1 LHSAVEDQHGGG
13 GEFRVTG
20 TGRRVD
26 DPNLRALASAAAP
39 GGFRGSSQHL
49 EVRSCDGQSTRVGDD
64 RDGTSG
70 DALARPS
77 AGRAA

>member
-1 LHSAVEDQHGGG
+1 VEDQHGGG

-39 GGFRGSSQHL
+39 YAPAERHVLFEL
-49 EVRSCDGQSTRVGDD
+49 FVE
-64 RDGTSG
+64 
-70 DALARPS
+70 DALQTVYAVNGTAVRPRWRTQ
-77 AGRAA
+77 G